1 MSRSFQ
7 VLLWGATGFTGK
19 LVAEYLCRTYP
30 NLRWAIGGRNQQK
43 LEQVRRQLTAIDPK
57 MKDLPV
63 VYADSFDLDSLL
75 AMCKQADVICSTV
88 GPYSRLGT
96 PLVRACVQTNTD
108 YCDLTGEA
116 PWIRSIIDEFH
127 DEAASRKVKIVHCCG
142 FDSIP
147 FDLGVWMIQQEL
159 KRQGIGPASEI
170 RCYVTRLKGGI
181 SGGTIA
187 SMGEVLEQMRQP
199 EKRRLSANP
208 YSLNPTDKLSGPD
221 QGDQLYS
228 KWDGIAN
235 MWTAPF
241 IMAGI
246 NTRIV
251 RRTNALLDNSYGANF
266 CYSEVMGYRSGF
278 RGWFRAKMMT
288 VGFLCMGALMFLRL
302 SRKILLRLFLPSPGQ
317 GPSEEKMKNGRFKAM
332 FCAIHG
338 TDKSWWEVSF
348 DGDPGYSQTAIMLAE
363 SALALGLDRSNLSG
377 QYGVITP
384 SVGLGDVLLSRLR
397 ARGMIFRTVAR

>member
-1 MSRSFQ
+1 
-7 VLLWGATGFTGK
+7 
-19 LVAEYLCRTYP
+19 
-30 NLRWAIGGRNQQK
+30 
-43 LEQVRRQLTAIDPK
+43 
-57 MKDLPV
+57 
-63 VYADSFDLDSLL
+63 
-75 AMCKQADVICSTV
+75 
-88 GPYSRLGT
+88 
-96 PLVRACVQTNTD
+96 
-108 YCDLTGEA
+108 
-116 PWIRSIIDEFH
+116 
-127 DEAASRKVKIVHCCG
+127 
-142 FDSIP
+142 
-147 FDLGVWMIQQEL
+147 
-159 KRQGIGPASEI
+159 
-170 RCYVTRLKGGI
+170 
-181 SGGTIA
+181 
-187 SMGEVLEQMRQP
+187 QMRQP

-208 YSLNPTDKLSGPD
+208 YSLNPMDKLSGPD

-266 CYSEVMGYRSGF
+266 CYSEVMGYRAGF

-288 VGFLCMGALMFLRL
+288 VGFLCMGALMFFRL